1 MLRAVLFD
9 LDNTL
14 YSYDEAHAAAWRALT
29 DYALAQLSVAP
40 ARFEALH
47 TEADRTLRAHA
58 GAGPVVHNRLI
69 RYQLLL
75 EALGQPLRHAPV
87 MAGLYWST
95 FLDRLRL
102 FPGTVEGL
110 EALRRAGLRLG
121 VATNM
126 CADRQF
132 DKLERLGL
140 WPYVDALVTS
150 EEVAAEKPDARV
162 FLRCAEKLGCTAAEC
177 VCVGDGWKTDV
188 LGAKNAGMRPIW
200 FRPDGGEAEGVPVI
214 RSLTELPELLL
225 SL

>member
-14 YSYDEAHAAAWRALT
+14 YDYDAAHAAAWQALT
-29 DYALAQLSVAP
+29 DYALAQFSLAP

-47 TEADRTLRAHA
+47 READRTLRAHA
-58 GAGPVVHNRLI
+58 GDGPVVHNRLI

-75 EALGQPLRHAPV
+75 EALGRPIRHAPE
-87 MAGLYWST
+87 MAALYWST
-95 FLDRLRL
+95 FLDSVRL
-102 FPGTVEGL
+102 FPGTAEGL
-110 EALRRAGLRLG
+110 AALRRAGLRLG

-126 CADRQF
+126 TADRQF

-150 EEVAAEKPDARV
+150 EEVSAEKPDARV
-162 FLRCAEKLGCTAAEC
+162 FLRCAEKLGCAAADC
-177 VCVGDGWKTDV
+177 VCVGDGWKTDM
-188 LGAKNAGMRPIW
+188 LGAKNAGMRAVW
-200 FRPDGGEAEGVPVI
+200 FRPAGGGAEDLPVI
-214 RSLTELPELLL
+214 RSLSELPELLN